1 VRIRRILPG
10 EELAVL
16 HAGYLFD
23 TGTPELPA
31 VRAYLADLRNVL
43 LFAFEGS
50 EALGFLRATE
60 LLQLSS
66 RRKQMFLYEIAVDE
80 DFRRHGIGKA
90 LINTLLKDCRERGFE
105 EVFVFTDP
113 ANVAAVEL
121 YRSAGAVTE
130 TPADRMYVFSLH
142 SDLEPPV

>member
-1 VRIRRILPG
+1 MRVRRLLPG
-10 EELAVL
+10 DELAVL
-16 HAGYLFD
+16 HAGYLFEED
-23 TGTPELPA
+23 VHDVAA

-50 EALGFLRATE
+50 EALGYLRGTE
-60 LLQLSS
+60 LLQLTS
-66 RRKQMFLYEIAVDE
+66 RRKQMFLYEISVDE

-90 LINTLLKDCRERGFE
+90 LITTLLHDCRNRGFE

-113 ANVAAVEL
+113 ANLPAVAL
-121 YRSAGAVTE
+121 YRSTGAVTE
-130 TPADRMYVFSLH
+130 TPADRMFVYQLH

>member
-1 VRIRRILPG
+1 M
-10 EELAVL
+10 L

-23 TGTPELPA
+23 SGTPELAA
-31 VRAYLADLRNVL
+31 VRTYLADLRNVL

-50 EALGFLRATE
+50 EPLGFLRATE

-66 RRKQMFLYEIAVDE
+66 RRKQMFLYEIGVDE

-113 ANVAAVEL
+113 ANVAAVAL
-121 YRSAGAVTE
+121 YRSTGAVTE
-130 TPADRMYVFSLH
+130 TPADRMFVFPLH
-142 SDLEPPV
+142 SELEPPV